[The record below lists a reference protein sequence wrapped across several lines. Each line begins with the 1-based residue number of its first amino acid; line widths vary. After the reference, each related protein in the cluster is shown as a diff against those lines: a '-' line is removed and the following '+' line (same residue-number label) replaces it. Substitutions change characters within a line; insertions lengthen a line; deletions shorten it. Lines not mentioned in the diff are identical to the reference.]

1 MALVHSGSVQPCA
14 TKHNSDIQSTLFVHF
29 MVVLANMYR
38 QHLCGGQAEPLT
50 WMHTLTNATNEQIA
64 LTNSV
69 CTHMQ
74 THSLYVWHLSLQT
87 KPTYHLFFFPKDSTF
102 LTFPQTFLFAGV
114 GGGARGGLSSQTG
127 IDPELPPWTGAPR
140 AAQCKHTA
148 APLHLVRSRLHSLLH
163 CSHIYTHTTNLLSHC
178 CPSPPGRWRLWRNH

>member
-87 KPTYHLFFFPKDSTF
+87 KPTYHLFFFPKDSLPF
-102 LTFPQTFLFAGV
+102 LLSPRLFYLLGWV
-114 GGGARGGLSSQTG
+114 GGRGGVWALRLGLILSCRLE
-127 IDPELPPWTGAPR
+127 PVPR
-140 AAQCKHTA
+140 GQLSANTQQ
-148 APLHLVRSRLHSLLH
+148 PLS
-163 CSHIYTHTTNLLSHC
+163 T
-178 CPSPPGRWRLWRNH
+178 